1 MRGKRDGGGASNPTL
16 SMLEVWWPGPRG
28 EDVLRAKFRS
38 LEDATRYVWR
48 HDRVLEASVRFPSGE
63 VRWAREL
70 DAPPLPPRVFRE
82 RPVDGAKLTREV
94 CDRLPHLHEDDVAV
108 ADIVAVLTDNAGRGR
123 ALVSALAAHL
133 KDRSAPCPEGCDRV
147 LDTALI
153 TPPEAR
159 DPELLARLDAVAG
172 RVLRD

>member
-108 ADIVAVLTDNAGRGR
+108 VVRATMYVLTQWQGTANE
-123 ALVSALAAHL
+123 
-133 KDRSAPCPEGCDRV
+133 AP
-147 LDTALI
+147 
-153 TPPEAR
+153 PPSQPSTVREPTKVPR
-159 DPELLARLDAVAG
+159 
-172 RVLRD
+172 